1 MTAGSHTHDTA
12 ARGPKGAANVVE
24 AAILFIRDEVALKN
38 IGHGG
43 ERYVPYVVS
52 VFFFILFCNL
62 LGLLPWGASPTGNV
76 SVTAAL
82 AIMTFLVVEIVPD
95 SDRGARALAGAAANP
110 AVIRKLFL
118 AERPRH
124 QVDGLG
130 GAAREDDLAHV
141 LGAEEGTHALAAVL
155 VLGLAYRFFTP
166 VSTLMLGRWATFQG
180 AARTA
185 EAEGLPVE
193 TRVADAEALP
203 FADASFDVVLSTIG
217 VMFFLIAVVQ
227 EVWGTGFLRMDS
239 PFAGRMTVVGA
250 QISSQRVIII
260 VTAMVVLIALTWFLK
275 KSVHGQAIEAVE
287 QDRTGATLVG
297 INPGV
302 VSMVTFAVSFA
313 LVAVS
318 AGLVAPIQLS

>member
-1 MTAGSHTHDTA
+1 MT
-12 ARGPKGAANVVE
+12 
-24 AAILFIRDEVALKN
+24 LFIQQLINGLALGGIYCLAAVGLTLVFGVLGFPN
-38 IGHGG
+38 LAHGALFMLG
-43 ERYVPYVVS
+43 GYFTYSLLVDVGLPYVVAI
-52 VFFFILFCNL
+52 VC
-62 LGLLPWGASPTGNV
+62 
-76 SVTAAL
+76 AAL
-82 AIMTFLVVEIVPD
+82 VLAVVGVLFERLIFHP
-95 SDRGARALAGAAANP
+95 L
-110 AVIRKLFL
+110 RK
-118 AERPRH
+118 APH
-124 QVDGLG
+124 
-130 GAAREDDLAHV
+130 
-141 LGAEEGTHALAAVL
+141 THHMIA
-155 VLGLAYRFFTP
+155 
-166 VSTLMLGRWATFQG
+166 
-180 AARTA
+180 
-185 EAEGLPVE
+185 
-193 TRVADAEALP
+193 
-203 FADASFDVVLSTIG
+203 TIG

-318 AGLVAPIQLS
+318 AGLVAPIQLLSPTMGESLNLIVFAIIILGGLGSLPGAIIGGFVIAIAEVMASTYISVAAGEAAIFILLMGVLAVKPTGLFGMVEQR

>member
-1 MTAGSHTHDTA
+1 MT
-12 ARGPKGAANVVE
+12 
-24 AAILFIRDEVALKN
+24 LFIQQLINGLALGGIYCLAAVGLTLVFGVLGFPN
-38 IGHGG
+38 LAHGALFMLG
-43 ERYVPYVVS
+43 GYFTYSLLVDVGLPYVVAI
-52 VFFFILFCNL
+52 VC
-62 LGLLPWGASPTGNV
+62 
-76 SVTAAL
+76 AAL
-82 AIMTFLVVEIVPD
+82 VLAVVGVLFERLIFHP
-95 SDRGARALAGAAANP
+95 L
-110 AVIRKLFL
+110 RK
-118 AERPRH
+118 APH
-124 QVDGLG
+124 
-130 GAAREDDLAHV
+130 
-141 LGAEEGTHALAAVL
+141 THHMIA
-155 VLGLAYRFFTP
+155 
-166 VSTLMLGRWATFQG
+166 
-180 AARTA
+180 
-185 EAEGLPVE
+185 
-193 TRVADAEALP
+193 
-203 FADASFDVVLSTIG
+203 TIG

-318 AGLVAPIQLS
+318 AGLVAPIQLLSPTMGESLNLIVFAIIILGGLGSLPGAIIGGFVIAIAEVMASTYISVAAGEAAIFVLLMGVLAVKPTGLFGMVEQR